1 MAMVGALVMDDR
13 EKNPLTLVSEIKDEV
28 CL

>member
-1 MAMVGALVMDDR
+1 
-13 EKNPLTLVSEIKDEV
+13 LTLVSEIKDEV

>member
-1 MAMVGALVMDDR
+1 MLEFFYDR
-13 EKNPLTLVSEIKDEV
+13 EKNPSTLVSEIKDDV